1 MTLPASGNIL
11 LGTAG
16 GGNSVNSEFGYG
28 NDMASYLGV
37 YYGKG
42 TQEFRFPLPG
52 NSIGMNGF
60 YSTFKITGSNTY
72 LGTGYWTVPVY
83 NTLYAQVKGGDGGGA
98 GQWGYNACTGQA
110 TGSAGGQN
118 GTGSSFGGMFPQVV
132 VAVVAVMEEAVAL
145 AKRQAHHLLIQFKE
159 VLARLLD
166 LKFMLVQDLAV
177 AVVGADLNVLIM
189 VFIACALQPLV
200 VEDRGQLGMSM
211 CLGHD
216 AP

>member
-118 GTGSSFGGMFPQVV
+118 GTGSSFGGYVSAGGGGGGGGNGGGGGAGQTSSSSFTNPVQGGAGPTSGSQVYV
-132 VAVVAVMEEAVAL
+132 S
-145 AKRQAHHLLIQFKE
+145 
-159 VLARLLD
+159 
-166 LKFMLVQDLAV
+166 
-177 AVVGADLNVLIM
+177 VGPGGGGGGGGSQ
-189 VFIACALQPLV
+189 CAYY
-200 VEDRGQLGMSM
+200 GIY
-211 CLGHD
+211 CLCPATAGSGGPG
-216 AP
+216 AAGYVYVSWA